1 MEEKKGIEVKDDYLR
16 TSFEL
21 EITDFE
27 FEEQEVYDKVYGI
40 AAQLGIKK
48 EECGERNHHKERY
61 KYMFELGPYIELGM
75 LGPKNARGV
84 RTCSLHLKGTGCRDY
99 EARNPDKTFIDLL
112 RYLKFDLN
120 SSFTRIDEAI
130 DIFNKE
136 IMDME
141 YIESKLKKKQFISSF
156 RKKYYK
162 KHGCPE
168 EGETIEMGSR
178 DSPCHLVFYDKLL
191 EQKYKKNPDV
201 ENLDYWL
208 RCEIRF
214 KHEKADQFVTEMI
227 AANDGKLKGI
237 NNIGKPAVEAYIKS
251 VLLNTLDIKEDNNY
265 DIDHQYLVNTDS
277 KWQSF
282 TGSTKWEL
290 KASTKHVTSWD
301 KKLITMSHVLPSYLL
316 TRYLQAGCN
325 PYIFTTYLVNALYES
340 LNKFEESKNRKAVN
354 TYLIENGLPPLDDE
368 TFNNL
373 KEKLKEDYE
382 ERRLTF

>member
-21 EITDFE
+21 EITDSE
-27 FEEQEVYDKVYGI
+27 FEEQEVYDKVYEI

-61 KYMFELGPYIELGM
+61 KYMFELGAYIELGM

-84 RTCSLHLKGTGCRDY
+84 RTCSLHLKGLGCRDY
-99 EARNPDKTFIDLL
+99 EARNPNKTFIDLL

-130 DIFNKE
+130 DIFDKE

-191 EQKYKKNPDV
+191 EQKHKKNPDV
-201 ENLDYWL
+201 DLLDYWL

-227 AANDGKLKGI
+227 AAYDGKLKAI
-237 NNIGKPAVEAYIKS
+237 NKIGRPAVEAYIKS
-251 VLLNTLDIKEDNNY
+251 VLLATLDIKEENNY
-265 DIDHQYLVNTDS
+265 DIEHQYLVNTDS
-277 KWQSF
+277 KWQAF
-282 TGSTKWEL
+282 IGSSKWEL
-290 KASTKHVTSWD
+290 NVKNKHETSWD
-301 KKLITMSHVLPSYLL
+301 KKLITMNHVLPSYLL
-316 TRYLQAGCN
+316 TRYIQAGCN
-325 PYIFTTYLVNALYES
+325 PYIFTTYLINVLYES
-340 LNKFEESKNRKAVN
+340 LNKFEEKKNRKAVN
-354 TYLIENGLPPLDDE
+354 IYLIENGLPPLDDE
-368 TFNNL
+368 SFNNL
-373 KEKLKEDYE
+373 KEKIKEDYE

>member
-1 MEEKKGIEVKDDYLR
+1 M
-16 TSFEL
+16 T
-21 EITDFE
+21 
-27 FEEQEVYDKVYGI
+27 
-40 AAQLGIKK
+40 
-48 EECGERNHHKERY
+48 HHKNDQKWTHWLLNGQNRR
-61 KYMFELGPYIELGM
+61 FEKDAKKAGNIQVNTTATPIQQ
-75 LGPKNARGV
+75 
-84 RTCSLHLKGTGCRDY
+84 RDY
-99 EARNPDKTFIDLL
+99 TA
-112 RYLKFDLN
+112 
-120 SSFTRIDEAI
+120 
-130 DIFNKE
+130 
-136 IMDME
+136 
-141 YIESKLKKKQFISSF
+141 
-156 RKKYYK
+156 
-162 KHGCPE
+162 E
-168 EGETIEMGSR
+168 E
-178 DSPCHLVFYDKLL
+178 
-191 EQKYKKNPDV
+191 
-201 ENLDYWL
+201 
-208 RCEIRF
+208 
-214 KHEKADQFVTEMI
+214 
-227 AANDGKLKGI
+227 LKGI

-290 KASTKHVTSWD
+290 KASSKHVTSWD